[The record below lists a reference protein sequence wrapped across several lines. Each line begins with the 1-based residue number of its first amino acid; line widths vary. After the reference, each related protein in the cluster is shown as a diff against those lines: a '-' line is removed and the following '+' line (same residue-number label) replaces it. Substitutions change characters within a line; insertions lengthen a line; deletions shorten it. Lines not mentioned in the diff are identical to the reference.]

1 MERWEIRRKNS
12 QALSILCSFG
22 NQVETGG
29 HTCADVGILIAAEV
43 EEKEELKNL
52 NSPFMSW
59 QIAKLSQMS
68 KIRNN

>member
-1 MERWEIRRKNS
+1 M
-12 QALSILCSFG
+12 
-22 NQVETGG
+22 ETGG